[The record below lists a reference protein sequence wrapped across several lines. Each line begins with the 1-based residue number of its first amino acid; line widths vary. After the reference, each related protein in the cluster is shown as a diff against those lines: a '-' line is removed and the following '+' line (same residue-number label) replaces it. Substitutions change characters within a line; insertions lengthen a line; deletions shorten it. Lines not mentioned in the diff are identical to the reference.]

1 MIYIDQQRKVNFG
14 YFIDKSILLITFHN
28 LNELKASHLRFWA
41 VDQPFS
47 SCEFRHNPFPA
58 DFAA

>member
-28 LNELKASHLRFWA
+28 LNELKASHLRF
-41 VDQPFS
+41 
-47 SCEFRHNPFPA
+47 
-58 DFAA
+58 